1 MKQKIPSPS
10 VFFSRRVKISF
21 PPYRYVP
28 GLHPHPIK
36 HPKGHMYEGSSLFQ
50 RGEGWEEDER
60 FLYGADLFDGRF
72 YWEAHENWEHCWH
85 RAEGSY
91 KICIQGLI
99 QVSAAILKHH
109 MGSVK
114 PRDTLFDSASQK
126 LKSSKDVNWCF
137 LGLLRDTKE
146 FFAGGN
152 WPVLGR
158 EFPRK

>member
-1 MKQKIPSPS
+1 MKQNIPSPPN
-10 VFFSRRVKISF
+10 VFFRRVDVSF

-36 HPKGHMYEGSSLFQ
+36 HPQGHMYNGGYEFVK
-50 RGEGWEEDER
+50 GEDWYDDEQ

-72 YWEAHENWEHCWH
+72 YWESHENWEHCWH
-85 RAEGSY
+85 QAKGSY

-114 PRDTLFDSASQK
+114 SRNTLLKSASQK
-126 LKSSKDVNWCF
+126 LQCGEDVNWCF
-137 LGLLRDTKE
+137 DGLIHDTRE
-146 FFAGGN
+146 FFVGGD

-158 EFPRK
+158 EFPKK

>member
-1 MKQKIPSPS
+1 MKQNIPVPS
-10 VFFSRRVKISF
+10 MVFLRRVDFSF
-21 PPYRYVP
+21 PAYRYVP

-36 HPKGHMYEGSSLFQ
+36 HPQGHMTEAVHQFLIGDV
-50 RGEGWEEDER
+50 WENDEQ

-85 RAEGSY
+85 RATGSY
-91 KICIQGLI
+91 KKSIQGLI
-99 QVSAAILKHH
+99 QVSASILKHH

-114 PRDTLFDSASQK
+114 SRDTLLLSASQK
-126 LKSSKDVNWCF
+126 LQFSKDVNWCF
-137 LGLLRDTKE
+137 DRLIQDTKD
-146 FFAGGN
+146 FFSGGD